1 VTSATVH
8 AAFAPSPRHLRP
20 GDTTRV
26 HASRHVRT
34 RHTRV
39 VRTAAW
45 ASSSRQPWVVLA
57 SSSSSSSSSNDGHD
71 RFAYVRPGIDPDP
84 RRRADIQ
91 IGSDVDVIRKE
102 DQASGSTTRG
112 VVREFL
118 TNSATH
124 PQGLKVRLVDGTIG
138 RVARVHA
145 GKTEVAS
152 SSPGGAE
159 SADTSEK
166 KNGEDERARRG
177 ASQKPKEARG
187 ASSGGDASSKAKNNS
202 NASSRNTD
210 SNQTVYLSNIPK
222 ALGKKDVAWLLEEL
236 SGVTGVRLPRRGG
249 KNMGYAF
256 VLTQDIQSANTVIDA
271 LGGME
276 LEGKKLLA
284 ELAKEPTRESN
295 PGRKNEG
302 AKAADKK
309 KKGGSNTDKAN
320 DKRRNDKRNKNKATM
335 NDDDDDDEEEPLSDP
350 IAIDRA
356 EMEADAILQLERAKR
371 AAAKRAAEADAIAK
385 ERLQREAALE
395 AKTTAML
402 LERRRQA
409 EAREARIAIEKARER
424 AILDEAEALGAPAV
438 GEDWTRT
445 SVELRE
451 ELSSLR
457 SQSGA

>member
-1 VTSATVH
+1 MAH
-8 AAFAPSPRHLRP
+8 AAFAPSPRHRP

-57 SSSSSSSSSNDGHD
+57 SSSSSSSNDGHD
-71 RFAYVRPGIDPDP
+71 RFAFVRPGIDPDP

-102 DQASGSTTRG
+102 DQRSGSTTRG

-152 SSPGGAE
+152 SKPGGAE
-159 SADTSEK
+159 SADNSEK
-166 KNGEDERARRG
+166 KNGADERRRRG

-202 NASSRNTD
+202 NASPRNTN

-236 SGVTGVRLPRRGG
+236 PGVTGVRLPRRGG

-256 VLTQDIQSANTVIDA
+256 VLTQDVQVRVYFELYFLTYGQLGTDGCVLSLTELRIQSSIRSAGWSWRGRNSWRSSRRNPRGNRTRDVRT
-271 LGGME
+271 
-276 LEGKKLLA
+276 
-284 ELAKEPTRESN
+284 KERRRIT
-295 PGRKNEG
+295 
-302 AKAADKK
+302 K

-320 DKRRNDKRNKNKATM
+320 DKRRRKDKRKNSKT
-335 NDDDDDDEEEPLSDP
+335 
-350 IAIDRA
+350 
-356 EMEADAILQLERAKR
+356 K
-371 AAAKRAAEADAIAK
+371 
-385 ERLQREAALE
+385 QR
-395 AKTTAML
+395 
-402 LERRRQA
+402 
-409 EAREARIAIEKARER
+409 
-424 AILDEAEALGAPAV
+424 
-438 GEDWTRT
+438 
-445 SVELRE
+445 
-451 ELSSLR
+451 
-457 SQSGA
+457 

>member
-1 VTSATVH
+1 MTSATVH

-39 VRTAAW
+39 VRTAVW

-57 SSSSSSSSSNDGHD
+57 SSSSSSSSNDGHD
-71 RFAYVRPGIDPDP
+71 RFAFVRPGIDPDP

-102 DQASGSTTRG
+102 DQRGGSTTRG

-152 SSPGGAE
+152 SKPGGAE
-159 SADTSEK
+159 SADNSEK
-166 KNGEDERARRG
+166 KNGADERRRRG

-202 NASSRNTD
+202 NSPSRTPN

-236 SGVTGVRLPRRGG
+236 PGVTGVRLPRRGG

-256 VLTQDIQSANTVIDA
+256 VLTQDIQV
-271 LGGME
+271 
-276 LEGKKLLA
+276 
-284 ELAKEPTRESN
+284 R
-295 PGRKNEG
+295 
-302 AKAADKK
+302 
-309 KKGGSNTDKAN
+309 
-320 DKRRNDKRNKNKATM
+320 
-335 NDDDDDDEEEPLSDP
+335 
-350 IAIDRA
+350 
-356 EMEADAILQLERAKR
+356 
-371 AAAKRAAEADAIAK
+371 
-385 ERLQREAALE
+385 
-395 AKTTAML
+395 
-402 LERRRQA
+402 
-409 EAREARIAIEKARER
+409 
-424 AILDEAEALGAPAV
+424 V
-438 GEDWTRT
+438 YF
-445 SVELRE
+445 
-451 ELSSLR
+451 
-457 SQSGA
+457 

>member
-1 VTSATVH
+1 MAH
-8 AAFAPSPRHLRP
+8 AAFAPSPRHLRL

-45 ASSSRQPWVVLA
+45 ASSSRQPWVLLA
-57 SSSSSSSSSNDGHD
+57 SSSSSNDGHD

-152 SSPGGAE
+152 SKPGGAE
-159 SADTSEK
+159 SADNPEK
-166 KNGEDERARRG
+166 KNGADERRRR

-202 NASSRNTD
+202 NASTRNTD

-236 SGVTGVRLPRRGG
+236 PGVTGVRLPRRGG

-256 VLTQDIQSANTVIDA
+256 VLTEDIQVRVYFILCILMGNSIDSVLFLQSANTVIDA

-295 PGRKNEG
+295 PGRKNDKNDNP
-302 AKAADKK
+302 KAADNNKR
-309 KKGGSNTDKAN
+309 GGKNDKAN
-320 DKRRNDKRNKNKATM
+320 DKRRNDKRNKNKTTM
-335 NDDDDDDEEEPLSDP
+335 NDDEDDDDEEPLSDP
-350 IAIDRA
+350 IAIARA

-395 AKTTAML
+395 
-402 LERRRQA
+402 
-409 EAREARIAIEKARER
+409 
-424 AILDEAEALGAPAV
+424 V
-438 GEDWTRT
+438 
-445 SVELRE
+445 
-451 ELSSLR
+451 SLFLY
-457 SQSGA
+457 SYGQLV

>member
-1 VTSATVH
+1 MTSATVH

-45 ASSSRQPWVVLA
+45 ASSSRRPWVLLA
-57 SSSSSSSSSNDGHD
+57 SSSSNDGHD
-71 RFAYVRPGIDPDP
+71 RFAFVRPGIDPDP

-102 DQASGSTTRG
+102 DQRSGSTTRG

-152 SSPGGAE
+152 SKPGGAE
-159 SADTSEK
+159 SADNSEK
-166 KNGEDERARRG
+166 KNGADERRRRG

-202 NASSRNTD
+202 NASPRNTN

-236 SGVTGVRLPRRGG
+236 PGVTGVRLPRRGG

-256 VLTQDIQSANTVIDA
+256 VLTQDVQV
-271 LGGME
+271 
-276 LEGKKLLA
+276 
-284 ELAKEPTRESN
+284 RVYF
-295 PGRKNEG
+295 
-302 AKAADKK
+302 
-309 KKGGSNTDKAN
+309 
-320 DKRRNDKRNKNKATM
+320 
-335 NDDDDDDEEEPLSDP
+335 
-350 IAIDRA
+350 
-356 EMEADAILQLERAKR
+356 QLYFHTYGQ
-371 AAAKRAAEADAIAK
+371 
-385 ERLQREAALE
+385 L
-395 AKTTAML
+395 
-402 LERRRQA
+402 
-409 EAREARIAIEKARER
+409 
-424 AILDEAEALGAPAV
+424 V
-438 GEDWTRT
+438 
-445 SVELRE
+445 
-451 ELSSLR
+451 
-457 SQSGA
+457 

>member
-1 VTSATVH
+1 MTSATVH

-45 ASSSRQPWVVLA
+45 ASSSRQPWVLLA
-57 SSSSSSSSSNDGHD
+57 SASSNDGHD
-71 RFAYVRPGIDPDP
+71 RFAFVRPGVDPDP

-102 DQASGSTTRG
+102 DQRSGSTRRG

-145 GKTEVAS
+145 GKTEVARS
-152 SSPGGAE
+152 NPGGAG
-159 SADTSEK
+159 SADNPEK
-166 KNGEDERARRG
+166 KNGGADERARRG

-202 NASSRNTD
+202 NSPSRTPN

-236 SGVTGVRLPRRGG
+236 PGVTGVRLPRRGG

-256 VLTQDIQSANTVIDA
+256 VLTQDVQV
-271 LGGME
+271 
-276 LEGKKLLA
+276 
-284 ELAKEPTRESN
+284 RVYF
-295 PGRKNEG
+295 
-302 AKAADKK
+302 
-309 KKGGSNTDKAN
+309 
-320 DKRRNDKRNKNKATM
+320 
-335 NDDDDDDEEEPLSDP
+335 
-350 IAIDRA
+350 
-356 EMEADAILQLERAKR
+356 QLYFHTYGQ
-371 AAAKRAAEADAIAK
+371 
-385 ERLQREAALE
+385 L
-395 AKTTAML
+395 
-402 LERRRQA
+402 
-409 EAREARIAIEKARER
+409 
-424 AILDEAEALGAPAV
+424 V
-438 GEDWTRT
+438 
-445 SVELRE
+445 
-451 ELSSLR
+451 
-457 SQSGA
+457 

>member
-1 VTSATVH
+1 MAH
-8 AAFAPSPRHLRP
+8 AAFAPSPRHRP

-57 SSSSSSSSSNDGHD
+57 SSSSSSSNDGHD
-71 RFAYVRPGIDPDP
+71 RFAFVRPGIDPDP

-102 DQASGSTTRG
+102 DQRSGSTTRG

-152 SSPGGAE
+152 SKPAGAE
-159 SADTSEK
+159 SADNSEK
-166 KNGEDERARRG
+166 KNGADERARRG

-187 ASSGGDASSKAKNNS
+187 APGGDASLSKAKNNS
-202 NASSRNTD
+202 NASRNSN

-236 SGVTGVRLPRRGG
+236 PGVTGVRLPRRGG

-256 VLTQDIQSANTVIDA
+256 VLTQDIQV
-271 LGGME
+271 
-276 LEGKKLLA
+276 
-284 ELAKEPTRESN
+284 R
-295 PGRKNEG
+295 
-302 AKAADKK
+302 
-309 KKGGSNTDKAN
+309 
-320 DKRRNDKRNKNKATM
+320 
-335 NDDDDDDEEEPLSDP
+335 
-350 IAIDRA
+350 
-356 EMEADAILQLERAKR
+356 
-371 AAAKRAAEADAIAK
+371 
-385 ERLQREAALE
+385 
-395 AKTTAML
+395 
-402 LERRRQA
+402 
-409 EAREARIAIEKARER
+409 
-424 AILDEAEALGAPAV
+424 V
-438 GEDWTRT
+438 YF
-445 SVELRE
+445 
-451 ELSSLR
+451 
-457 SQSGA
+457 

>member
-1 VTSATVH
+1 MIHSWREMVTSATVH

-45 ASSSRQPWVVLA
+45 ASSSRQPWVLLA
-57 SSSSSSSSSNDGHD
+57 SASSNDGHD
-71 RFAYVRPGIDPDP
+71 RFAFVRPGIDPDP

-102 DQASGSTTRG
+102 DQRSGSTTRG

-145 GKTEVAS
+145 GKTEVARS
-152 SSPGGAE
+152 NPGGAG
-159 SADTSEK
+159 SADNPEK
-166 KNGEDERARRG
+166 KNGGADERARRG

-202 NASSRNTD
+202 NSPSRTPN

-236 SGVTGVRLPRRGG
+236 PGVTGVRLPRRGG

-256 VLTQDIQSANTVIDA
+256 VLTQDVQV
-271 LGGME
+271 
-276 LEGKKLLA
+276 
-284 ELAKEPTRESN
+284 RVYF
-295 PGRKNEG
+295 
-302 AKAADKK
+302 
-309 KKGGSNTDKAN
+309 
-320 DKRRNDKRNKNKATM
+320 
-335 NDDDDDDEEEPLSDP
+335 
-350 IAIDRA
+350 
-356 EMEADAILQLERAKR
+356 QLYFHTYGQ
-371 AAAKRAAEADAIAK
+371 
-385 ERLQREAALE
+385 L
-395 AKTTAML
+395 
-402 LERRRQA
+402 
-409 EAREARIAIEKARER
+409 
-424 AILDEAEALGAPAV
+424 V
-438 GEDWTRT
+438 
-445 SVELRE
+445 
-451 ELSSLR
+451 
-457 SQSGA
+457 

>member
-1 VTSATVH
+1 MAH
-8 AAFAPSPRHLRP
+8 AAFAPSPRHRP

-57 SSSSSSSSSNDGHD
+57 SSSSSSSNDGHD
-71 RFAYVRPGIDPDP
+71 RFAFVRPGIDPDP

-102 DQASGSTTRG
+102 DQRSGSTTRG

-152 SSPGGAE
+152 SKPGGAE
-159 SADTSEK
+159 SADNSEK
-166 KNGEDERARRG
+166 KNGADERRRRG

-202 NASSRNTD
+202 NASPRNTN

-236 SGVTGVRLPRRGG
+236 PGVTGVRLPRRGG

-256 VLTQDIQSANTVIDA
+256 VLTQDVQVRSLFLTLFCSLRTGNWTDSVVFCLLQSANTVIDT

-302 AKAADKK
+302 AKAETK

-320 DKRRNDKRNKNKATM
+320 DKRRTKDKRKNKNKTTM
-335 NDDDDDDEEEPLSDP
+335 NEEDDDEDEEPLSDP
-350 IAIDRA
+350 IAIARA

-395 AKTTAML
+395 
-402 LERRRQA
+402 
-409 EAREARIAIEKARER
+409 
-424 AILDEAEALGAPAV
+424 V
-438 GEDWTRT
+438 
-445 SVELRE
+445 
-451 ELSSLR
+451 SSF
-457 SQSGA
+457 

>member
-1 VTSATVH
+1 MVTSAMAH
-8 AAFAPSPRHLRP
+8 AAFAPSPRHRP

-57 SSSSSSSSSNDGHD
+57 SSSSSSSNDGHD
-71 RFAYVRPGIDPDP
+71 RFAFVRPGIDPDP

-102 DQASGSTTRG
+102 DQRSGSTTRG

-152 SSPGGAE
+152 SKPGGAE
-159 SADTSEK
+159 SADNSEK
-166 KNGEDERARRG
+166 KNGADERRRRG

-202 NASSRNTD
+202 NASPRNTN

-236 SGVTGVRLPRRGG
+236 PGVTGVRLPRRGG

-256 VLTQDIQSANTVIDA
+256 VLTQDVQVREFILNFILLRYVRAIGLTVLCFVSYRARIQSSIRSAGWSWRGRNCWRSSRRNPRGNRTRDVRTKDRRRITRRRRA
-271 LGGME
+271 ARIQTRLT
-276 LEGKKLLA
+276 
-284 ELAKEPTRESN
+284 TRE
-295 PGRKNEG
+295 
-302 AKAADKK
+302 
-309 KKGGSNTDKAN
+309 GGT
-320 DKRRNDKRNKNKATM
+320 
-335 NDDDDDDEEEPLSDP
+335 
-350 IAIDRA
+350 I
-356 EMEADAILQLERAKR
+356 R
-371 AAAKRAAEADAIAK
+371 AAKT
-385 ERLQREAALE
+385 
-395 AKTTAML
+395 AKT
-402 LERRRQA
+402 
-409 EAREARIAIEKARER
+409 K
-424 AILDEAEALGAPAV
+424 
-438 GEDWTRT
+438 
-445 SVELRE
+445 
-451 ELSSLR
+451 
-457 SQSGA
+457 